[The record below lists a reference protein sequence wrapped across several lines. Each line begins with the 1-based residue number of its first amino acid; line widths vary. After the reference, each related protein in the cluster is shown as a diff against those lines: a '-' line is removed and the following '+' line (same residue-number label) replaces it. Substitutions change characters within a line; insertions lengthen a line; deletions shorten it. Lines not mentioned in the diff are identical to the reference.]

1 MIAEGSGPAQSCE
14 SAQRVRKTRDLV
26 EPTTITLDDAQAA
39 ALDAIVTR
47 RLAYMGGTAEEVR
60 AYTARECV
68 VAGLMAVA
76 LAEQVAL

>member
-1 MIAEGSGPAQSCE
+1 MIQHE
-14 SAQRVRKTRDLV
+14 SAGKQPGASEQHGRCTV
-26 EPTTITLDDAQAA
+26 EPQYVVLTDAEAA

-76 LAEQVAL
+76 RAEQVIP